1 MGIRDQLRSSL
12 QKDSPQRKRGIW
24 HSKAYHR
31 FFEGYSEFT
40 VPTPNGKGYK
50 IQRVYTGNTYRQD
63 LTRSQWVLLRVV
75 YVVLFLCAVYLFVSC
90 AVLPLPSNS
99 TWYVTLP
106 QAVSLPFMFWIV
118 IAFVAYLPAER
129 EMTIHG
135 YRNSS
140 LSLQKATLGSAISL
154 GVTALTTL
162 IFIMLNPSG
171 EPLDVL
177 RCTASF
183 FAGGLVTLGMY
194 WIERKVK
201 YLIISGQNHPPE
213 DSLEIQ

>member
-1 MGIRDQLRSSL
+1 MRDKLRSSL

-63 LTRSQWVLLRVV
+63 LTKGQRGLLRVL
-75 YVVLFLCAVYLFVSC
+75 YVVLFVCAVYLFVSC

-106 QAVSLPFMFWIV
+106 QAVSLPFLFWIANCFLV
-118 IAFVAYLPAER
+118 LHTRWSGHDYPWISQFIPSTAESDLGNRYLPGCYSFSHANLHHVKSIGRAPE
-129 EMTIHG
+129 
-135 YRNSS
+135 S
-140 LSLQKATLGSAISL
+140 
-154 GVTALTTL
+154 TALH
-162 IFIMLNPSG
+162 FEFFCWRVDHPGNV
-171 EPLDVL
+171 LD
-177 RCTASF
+177 
-183 FAGGLVTLGMY
+183 
-194 WIERKVK
+194 
-201 YLIISGQNHPPE
+201 
-213 DSLEIQ
+213 

>member
-1 MGIRDQLRSSL
+1 MRDKLRSSL

-63 LTRSQWVLLRVV
+63 LTKGQRGLLRVL
-75 YVVLFLCAVYLFVSC
+75 YVVLFVCAVYLFVSC

-106 QAVSLPFMFWIV
+106 QAVSLPFLFWIV
-118 IAFVAYLPAER
+118 IAFLSYLPAER
-129 EMTIHG
+129 DMTIYG
-135 YRNSS
+135 YRSS
-140 LSLQKATLGSAISL
+140 SQALQKATLGTAICL
-154 GVTALTTL
+154 GVTALATL
-162 IFIMLNPSG
+162 IFIMLNPSD
-171 EPLDVL
+171 EPLEVL
-177 RCTASF
+177 RCTSSF
-183 FAGGLVTLGMY
+183 FAGGLITLGMY

-201 YLIISGQNHPPE
+201 YLIIPSQNHPPE
-213 DSLEIQ
+213 DRVEIQ